1 MEAPHA
7 ATQWVFPFSAP
18 PATPSPSAA
27 INATTMHTA
36 GTYFFNRF
44 MIVLRLLW
52 FECHSAVPLPSL
64 RTAVTSTPSPP
75 PSSLRPSSLYW
86 PRPAVLV
93 RAESPG
99 CNPMAPAL
107 AFCTL
112 DFQFGPI
119 LLPWRRPPSRP
130 SRRSARPR
138 FPVSQRDYR
147 ELASVQKTFPR
158 LSQSSRRT
166 LAPPGSP
173 KGSGP
178 AEAFE
183 DVLAAGAGVELR
195 DHAVEDRV
203 GAGRVRAAV
212 DLLGVEVH
220 LPAAPG
226 AEQRAGGRGLR
237 VFVLV
242 HDHHSIGTFSRP
254 WRRTLAIQI
263 NS

>member
-7 ATQWVFPFSAP
+7 ATQWVFPLSAP
-18 PATPSPSAA
+18 PATPSPRAA

-36 GTYFFNRF
+36 GTYFFSRF
-44 MIVLRLLW
+44 MIVLRVLW
-52 FECHSAVPLPSL
+52 LECHSAVPLPLL
-64 RTAVTSTPSPP
+64 RTAVTSAPSATSFLPP
-75 PSSLRPSSLYW
+75 TEL
-86 PRPAVLV
+86 PRIRRQGPAAFV

-99 CNPMAPAL
+99 RKPMAPAL

-254 WRRTLAIQI
+254 
-263 NS
+263 